1 MKSSDL
7 AHQVQYDQ
15 VYWCI
20 HGFDQGGIIYV
31 KISLDEMF
39 NMSDVIITSIQEF
52 FKKFAQDGVAKLKC
66 GTSCPVD

>member
-1 MKSSDL
+1 MKSSDPDL
-7 AHQVQYDQ
+7 IKRVEDKYEALD
-15 VYWCI
+15 
-20 HGFDQGGIIYV
+20 GFDQGGIIYV